1 MCGIYKL
8 YPHDIPY
15 ASHSPQITPEGTIP
29 PFPID
34 ILKKKIPMSKR
45 KTMIFIW
52 QPLFPN
58 TIWLFN
64 IAMEN
69 HLFLIGKPR

>member
-34 ILKKKIPMSKR
+34 ILKKKIPMSK
-45 KTMIFIW
+45 KKDHDIHMAAIIS
-52 QPLFPN
+52 QY
-58 TIWLFN
+58 
-64 IAMEN
+64 
-69 HLFLIGKPR
+69 HLVI

>member
-34 ILKKKIPMSKR
+34 ILKKKSPCQKKRPWYSYGSHYFPIPSGYL
-45 KTMIFIW
+45 T
-52 QPLFPN
+52 
-58 TIWLFN
+58 
-64 IAMEN
+64 
-69 HLFLIGKPR
+69 

>member
-8 YPHDIPY
+8 YPQDIPY

-34 ILKKKIPMSKR
+34 ILKKISPCQKKYVHDIHMAA
-45 KTMIFIW
+45 MISQYLWSSGFGLLK
-52 QPLFPN
+52 QR
-58 TIWLFN
+58 WL
-64 IAMEN
+64 
-69 HLFLIGKPR
+69 H